1 MIHYQFEAIHPFLDG
16 NGRVGR
22 LLISLLL
29 YEWELLPQPLL
40 NLSAYFEHYRQ
51 EYYDRLLA
59 VSQRG
64 QWEEWLLFFFRGI
77 GAQAQDSIVRMS
89 RLQGLREKYEAIVQ
103 PTGTRS
109 AWHW

>member
-1 MIHYQFEAIHPFLDG
+1 MPPPRDPVMMQLALHALEKFIHTDTDIPMLARVGMIHCQSEAIHPFLDG
-16 NGRVGR
+16 NGQMGR
-22 LLISLLL
+22 LLIMLLL

-64 QWEEWLLFFFRGI
+64 R
-77 GAQAQDSIVRMS
+77 
-89 RLQGLREKYEAIVQ
+89 
-103 PTGTRS
+103 
-109 AWHW
+109 